1 MSNLLINVFTSGTDI
16 VRRLQKILDD
26 ESSNFSN
33 IVVNLYEAGIR
44 YDTENGKQTFVD
56 FIKENSDK
64 RNISYYGCNFSNQPD
79 LPLHFLNNMF
89 HEGSDLYIKNEM
101 CRGLLE
107 QCVDVKDKSNDL
119 PKFDLLLGGTTP
131 TKDWLYDVL
140 KKHKV
145 CDKVFATYYRDDP
158 KQGEW
163 SSYVKV
169 PVNHTAETI
178 EDRWKSTLRYSD
190 LIDPKIYNKTF
201 YTALIETAFHED
213 FGVFTEKTAKPIVAK
228 RPFVIFGSPGQLQA
242 LRSLGFKTF
251 STVIDESYDK
261 ERDMY
266 KRFNMVLDT
275 MLKLSSIDP
284 KSVYTKLDEILQH
297 NKNHFEKTDWNRQ
310 FRQQTRGSKKIDL
323 FRFEQ

>member
-1 MSNLLINVFTSGTDI
+1 MSTLLINVFTSGADI
-16 VRRLQKILDD
+16 VERLQKILND
-26 ESSNFSN
+26 ESVNYTDV
-33 IVVNLYEAGIR
+33 VVNLYEAGIR
-44 YDTENGKQTFVD
+44 YDTEDGQKTFVD
-56 FIKENSDK
+56 FIEQ
-64 RNISYYGCNFSNQPD
+64 NIDRKNVYYYGCNFSNQLG

-89 HEGSDLYIKNEM
+89 HEGADLYIKNEM

-119 PKFDLLLGGTTP
+119 LKFDLLLGGTTP
-131 TKDWLYDVL
+131 IKDWLYDVL
-140 KKHKV
+140 QKHKV
-145 CDKVFATYYRDDP
+145 NEQVFATYYRDNP

-163 SSYVKV
+163 SRHVKV

-190 LIDPKIYNKTF
+190 LIDPEIYNKTF
-201 YTALIETAFHED
+201 YTALIETALHED

-275 MLKLSSIDP
+275 MLRLSSLDP
-284 KSVYTKLDEILQH
+284 KSVYTQLDEILQH
-297 NKNHFEKTDWNRQ
+297 NKNHFERTDWNGQ
-310 FRQQTRGSKKIDL
+310 FKKQTRGSKKIDL